1 MVESL
6 SGAKA
11 KSFFMKEKHAFTT
24 NCLVWEDVTM
34 ITGRYPAMIIAGS
47 VMMGKNHDGMEGIF
61 LYLQWWID
69 DGARFVPRT
78 STQICHSGW

>member
-1 MVESL
+1 MRMVESL

-47 VMMGKNHDGMEGIF
+47 VMMGKNPRWDGRNIPLPSMV
-61 LYLQWWID
+61 D
-69 DGARFVPRT
+69 R
-78 STQICHSGW
+78 